1 MNTTVYTVAARVKT
15 YIFCDLDLTFC
26 NKSPEK
32 DERSCNVAALPTYT
46 GATYQN
52 LNVHVICS

>member
-15 YIFCDLDLTFC
+15 YSFCDLDPTFW
-26 NKSPEK
+26 NKLQET
-32 DERSCNVAALPTYT
+32 DERSCNFAALPTYT